1 MKHVLLL
8 FFSLFW
14 FSINAQ
20 HFTIETTEL
29 INKKDT
35 CVTVKRMY
43 VEVSFNKRSGL
54 LTLIYKNKTNIHR
67 VSSFKK
73 TNKNTYVIRYNGI
86 TYYLSKKQLII
97 VADLVIENEVY
108 KIIKKFNN

>member
-14 FSINAQ
+14 SSINAQ
-20 HFTIETTEL
+20 HFTIETTEFVS
-29 INKKDT
+29 KRDT
-35 CVTVKRMY
+35 CVTMKRMD
-43 VEVSFNKRSGL
+43 VDVHFNKKEGL
-54 LTLIYKNKTNIHR
+54 LTIIYKNKTNIHR

-86 TYYLSKKQLII
+86 RYFLSKKSLVIIADII
-97 VADLVIENEVY
+97 VEGEIYTVI
-108 KIIKKFNN
+108 KRFK